1 MLDPDR
7 SRDPETPIA
16 SMSIGRT
23 RSSPLRGPGRLPSG
37 RALAAAV
44 AVASLLAAW
53 VGGYPDVWAQSK
65 VSLVFSSGPTGGS
78 WIPLAGATA
87 DLIRRKF
94 PELEVH
100 VEPGAAL
107 VNIEKMRTGKADL
120 AWSAPH
126 VVFDARRGR
135 GAWVGKATDRPLHV
149 ASFYPNVWQ
158 LVVPA
163 RSTVRSIRDLKGKPV
178 ALPPRGNTSLSEGW
192 ELLLRVNGMK
202 LSDLGPKSYGPLS
215 TGTEAM
221 KDGQVAAMGW
231 ITAVPASFIQDLGST
246 MKLRMIPVS
255 DAEFA
260 EIRKINPAFNR
271 HVIPAGAY
279 AEQGIEGDIPTF
291 QAPTILIASATVPA
305 DVVYKV
311 TKAVVESRA
320 AFVSVVKSMDGVTA
334 QDMAQSHGM
343 PYHPGAR
350 KYYEEAGLLK

>member
-1 MLDPDR
+1 VTLLLG
-7 SRDPETPIA
+7 A
-16 SMSIGRT
+16 S
-23 RSSPLRGPGRLPSG
+23 GPRP
-37 RALAAAV
+37 ALA
-44 AVASLLAAW
+44 
-53 VGGYPDVWAQSK
+53 QQT

-78 WIPLAGATA
+78 WIPLAGAAA
-87 DLIRRKF
+87 DLIRRTF
-94 PELEVH
+94 PEIEVH

-107 VNIEKMRTGKADL
+107 VNIEKMRNGKADL
-120 AWSAPH
+120 AWSNPH
-126 VVFDARRGR
+126 VLFDARQGK
-135 GAWVGKATDRPLHV
+135 GVWAGKATDRPLHV
-149 ASFYPNVWQ
+149 ATFYPNVWQ

-163 RSTVRSIRDLKGKPV
+163 RSPVRSIRDLRGKPV

-202 LSDLGPKSYGPLS
+202 LQDLGPKTYGPIS

-260 EIRKINPAFNR
+260 EIRKVNPAFNR
-271 HVIPAGAY
+271 HVIKAGAY
-279 AEQGIEGDIPTF
+279 KDQGIDGDVPSF
-291 QAPTILIASATVPA
+291 EAPTILIASSTVPA
-305 DVVYKV
+305 GVVYKV
-311 TKAVVESRA
+311 TRAVVKGRA
-320 AFVSVVKSMDGVTA
+320 DFVSVVKSMDGVTA
-334 QDMAQSHGM
+334 RDMAQSHGM